1 MVNYEKTDARLGVE
15 VNNHLKKLGIETPM
29 MQNNY
34 YNNKEQKQIIEGAF
48 SSIMQALHLNL
59 NDDSLQDTPG
69 RVAKMYV
76 DEIFYG
82 LNYDNFPKIT
92 TVENKVKYNDMI
104 IEKCTVKSTCEHH
117 FVYFGT
123 SHNDSLGCWVGYIPN
138 EKVVGLSKI
147 NRIVDFF
154 ARRPQIQERLC
165 IQIAETL
172 KYILQVENVAVVLES
187 QHFCVLTR
195 GIQDSDGKTITS
207 SLHGAFLNPLTRAE
221 FMSFINK

>member
-1 MVNYEKTDARLGVE
+1 MVNIDKTDNILGSE
-15 VNNHLKKLGIETPM
+15 IHKHLKTLGIETPM
-29 MQNNY
+29 LQNNY

-48 SSIMQALHLNL
+48 TTIMQGLHLDL
-59 NDDSLQDTPG
+59 NDDSLQDTPR

-92 TVENKVKYNDMI
+92 TVENKVKYNDLI

-123 SHNDSLGCWVGYIPN
+123 SHNDNLGCWVAYIPN

-154 ARRPQIQERLC
+154 SRRPQIQERLC
-165 IQIAETL
+165 IQIAETI
-172 KYILQVENVAVVLES
+172 KYVLQIESVAVVLKS

-195 GIQDSDGKTITS
+195 GIQDSDGETITS
-207 SLHGAFLNPLTRAE
+207 SLHGAFLQPSTRSE
-221 FMSFINK
+221 LMSFINK